1 MTILFRLFWQH
12 IRRHPGSSALMALL
26 IALLSALWVAEPVYT
41 AYAVDQLLLKA
52 QGGEVDLLL
61 LFGVWGAL
69 FVAISIC
76 QALEK
81 YVQWKYV
88 MQAELELYN
97 DIYNHTL
104 RLPVSFHA
112 DQKTGEAMRM
122 IDEGSGEFGHLFRII
137 IDLVPSSIASVAFFV
152 LSWQLQPV
160 LALLLLATVVIY
172 FAAVLLGTRRTG
184 RLQDEANKEWV
195 KPGGRAYDAV
205 MNIFS
210 VKSSGR
216 EGDEVGLVAGMMD
229 AVMRKQLVVNRN
241 WAFLEALNFFMLAR
255 ILLIA
260 GGVMFFAEGVLSLG
274 GITFFQSSFFRVLTP
289 FEILANALPQ
299 WSKSLSKVRLAAGL
313 MARQMEDGLQP
324 GRPSLEGLRGE
335 IAFADVSFRYERKE
349 KPAAE
354 APAKDHSQS
363 HEICPECQG
372 EVSPEHAHE
381 HGSAPEDD
389 VPAVKAPNAA
399 IDSLSLTIKAGEHVA
414 LVGQSGAGKSTVA
427 SLLNRF
433 YDVTDGAILIDG
445 VNLKE
450 LDLPWWRR
458 QVGLVLQENIMFNAT
473 VLENIR
479 YARPGA
485 SMAEV
490 EDAAKRAAAHE
501 FITKLSDGYDTEIGE
516 RGVKLSGG
524 QRQRLAIARAIL
536 KDPKV
541 VILDEAT
548 SALDSLTERAVQ
560 QGIASLL
567 QGRTAVVIAHRLST
581 VRAMDRI
588 AVMEAGKLIA
598 CAPHDE
604 LMKTCEQ
611 YKRMVEL
618 QREGV
623 LAEE

>member
-1 MTILFRLFWQH
+1 
-12 IRRHPGSSALMALL
+12 MALL
-26 IALLSALWVAEPVYT
+26 IVLLSVLWVAEPVYT

-52 QGGEVDLLL
+52 QGGDVDLLL
-61 LFGVWGAL
+61 LFGTWGAL
-69 FVAISIC
+69 FVAISLC

-81 YVQWKYV
+81 YIQWKYV
-88 MQAELELYN
+88 MLAELELYN
-97 DIYNHTL
+97 EIYSHTL

-122 IDEGSGEFGHLFRII
+122 IDEGSGEFGSLFRII
-137 IDLVPSSIASVAFFV
+137 IDLVPSSLASIAFFV
-152 LSWQLQPV
+152 LSWQMQPV
-160 LALLLLATVVIY
+160 LAMLLFLTVAVY
-172 FAAVLLGTRRTG
+172 FLAVLLGTRRTAQ
-184 RLQDEANKEWV
+184 LQDEANKEWV

-216 EGDEVGLVAGMMD
+216 EHDEVGLVSGMMES
-229 AVMRKQLVVNRN
+229 VMRKQLRVNRS

-289 FEILANALPQ
+289 FEILAGALPQ

-313 MARQMEDGLQP
+313 MERTVEDGLQP
-324 GRPSLEGLRGE
+324 GQKTIPALAGRLEFR
-335 IAFADVSFRYERKE
+335 DVSFRYHRQKQAT
-349 KPAAE
+349 AA
-354 APAKDHSQS
+354 ATKDHTQP
-363 HEICPECQG
+363 HEPCPECQG
-372 EVSPEHAHE
+372 EISPKPEHE
-381 HGSAPEDD
+381 HA
-389 VPAVKAPNAA
+389 VPAKAAAITPPNAA
-399 IDSLSLTIKAGEHVA
+399 ISHLSLTIKAGEHVA
-414 LVGQSGAGKSTVA
+414 LVGQSGAGKSTIA
-427 SLLNRF
+427 TLLNRF

-445 VNLKE
+445 VDLKQ

-479 YARPGA
+479 YSRPGA
-485 SMAEV
+485 SQADV

-501 FITKLSDGYDTEIGE
+501 FIEKLSDGYNTEIGE

-524 QRQRLAIARAIL
+524 QRQRIAIARAIL
-536 KDPKV
+536 KNPKV

-567 QGRTAVVIAHRLST
+567 EGRTAVVIAHRLST

-588 AVMEAGKLIA
+588 AVLEGGQLIA
-598 CAPHDE
+598 CAPHDA
-604 LMKTCEQ
+604 LMKTCES
-611 YKRMVEL
+611 YRRMVEL

-623 LAEE
+623 LAE

>member
-1 MTILFRLFWQH
+1 MMILFRLFWRH

-26 IALLSALWVAEPVYT
+26 IAMLSALWVAEPVYT
-41 AYAVDQLLLKA
+41 AYAVDQLLLRA
-52 QGGEVDLLL
+52 QGGDVDLVM
-61 LFGVWGAL
+61 LFAIWGVL

-88 MQAELELYN
+88 MLAELELYN
-97 DIYNHTL
+97 DIYSHTL
-104 RLPVSFHA
+104 KLPVSFHA

-122 IDEGSGEFGHLFRII
+122 IDEGSGEFGSLFRII
-137 IDLVPSSIASVAFFV
+137 IDLVPSSLASIAFFI
-152 LSWQLQPV
+152 LSWQLQPMLAMV
-160 LALLLLATVVIY
+160 LLVTVVIY
-172 FAAVLLGTRRTG
+172 FAAVLLGTRRTA

-216 EGDEVGLVAGMMD
+216 ENDEVGLVQGMLQSVMD
-229 AVMRKQLVVNRN
+229 KQLLVNRS

-299 WSKSLSKVRLAAGL
+299 WSKSLSKVRMAAGL
-313 MARQMEDGLQP
+313 TARAAEDGLQP
-324 GRPSLEGLRGE
+324 GRRTITDLKGE
-335 IAFADVSFRYERKE
+335 ITFDNVSFRYQKKDTPITEQ
-349 KPAAE
+349 
-354 APAKDHSQS
+354 PAKDHGQA
-363 HEICPECQG
+363 HETCPECQG
-372 EVSPEHAHE
+372 EISPGIEHE
-381 HGSAPEDD
+381 HVQLPEGEAP
-389 VPAVKAPNAA
+389 VVIPNAA
-399 IDSLSLTIKAGEHVA
+399 ISGLSLRIKAGEHVA

-427 SLLNRF
+427 TLLNRF
-433 YDVTDGAILIDG
+433 YDVTSGAILIDG
-445 VNLKE
+445 ANLKE

-458 QVGLVLQENIMFNAT
+458 QVGLVLQENIMFNAS

-479 YARPGA
+479 YSRPGA
-485 SMAEV
+485 TMADV

-501 FITKLSDGYDTEIGE
+501 FINKLSDGYDTEIGE

-536 KDPKV
+536 KNPKV

-567 QGRTAVVIAHRLST
+567 EGRTAVVIAHRLST

-604 LMKTCEQ
+604 LMKTCET
-611 YKRMVEL
+611 YRRMVEL

-623 LAEE
+623 LAE

>member
-1 MTILFRLFWQH
+1 MKILFRLFWQH
-12 IRRHPGSSALMALL
+12 IRRHPGQSALMGGL
-26 IALLSALWVAEPVYT
+26 IVVLSILWVAEPVYT
-41 AYAVDQLLLKA
+41 AYAVDQLLVKA
-52 QGGEVDLLL
+52 QGGEVDLLM
-61 LFGVWGAL
+61 LFTIWGGL
-69 FVAISIC
+69 FVAISLC

-81 YVQWKYV
+81 YVQWRYV

-97 DIYNHTL
+97 DIYSHTL
-104 RLPVSFHA
+104 QLPVSFHA

-137 IDLVPSSIASVAFFV
+137 IDMMPSTLASVAFFI

-160 LALLLLATVVIY
+160 LAGLLLLTVAIY
-172 FAAVLLGTRRTG
+172 FGAVLIGTRRTG

-216 EGDEVGLVAGMMD
+216 EKDEVHLVAGMMN
-229 AVMRKQLVVNRN
+229 AVMNKQLLVNRS

-274 GITFFQSSFFRVLTP
+274 GITFFQSSFFRVLAP
-289 FEILANALPQ
+289 FEILASALPQ
-299 WSKSLSKVRLAAGL
+299 WSKSLSKVRLAASL
-313 MARQMEDGLQP
+313 MEKTVEDGLQP
-324 GRPSLEGLRGE
+324 GRRIINDLRGAIE
-335 IAFADVSFRYERKE
+335 LRDVSFHYQKKE
-349 KPAAE
+349 TIPAVAE
-354 APAKDHSQS
+354 KDRAQT
-363 HEICPECQG
+363 HEPCPDCQG
-372 EVSPEHAHE
+372 EVSADHEHAHAE
-381 HGSAPEDD
+381 PTED
-389 VPAVKAPNAA
+389 AVIPPPNAA
-399 IDSLSLTIKAGEHVA
+399 INHLSLAIAAGEHVA
-414 LVGQSGAGKSTVA
+414 LVGQSGAGKSTIA
-427 SLLNRF
+427 TLLNRF
-433 YDVTDGAILIDG
+433 YDVTEGSILIDG

-450 LDLPWWRR
+450 LNLPWWRQ

-479 YARPGA
+479 YSRPTA
-485 SMAEV
+485 TQAEV
-490 EDAAKRAAAHE
+490 EDAARRAAAHE
-501 FITKLSDGYDTEIGE
+501 FIEKLADGYNTEIGE

-536 KDPKV
+536 KNPKV

-548 SALDSLTERAVQ
+548 SALDSLTERSVQ

-567 QGRTAVVIAHRLST
+567 EGRTAVVIAHRLST
-581 VRAMDRI
+581 VRSMDRI
-588 AVMEAGKLIA
+588 AVLEGGQLIA

-604 LMKTCEQ
+604 LMQSCEQ
-611 YKRMVEL
+611 YQRMVEL

-623 LAEE
+623 LAE